1 MTEDAFR
8 LTPIDIRRY
17 DFGSALRGYDRLRV
31 DEFRNQVADE
41 MERLLRVNQEIE
53 AKAKGF
59 HEQLRA
65 FRERDKA
72 LNEALISAQQ
82 LRSETRE
89 QAEREAQ
96 LIVRE
101 GQAER
106 DRLVDSARGEV
117 QKLEADIST
126 LERARQAFIMQLRM
140 LAERYL
146 AELAAMEASV
156 AGKDSD
162 APPAEGAPRSALK
175 TPAWLESL
183 IKE

>member
-17 DFGSALRGYDRLRV
+17 DFGSALRGYDKLRV
-31 DEFRNQVADE
+31 DEFRNQVSDE
-41 MERLLRVNQEIE
+41 IERLLRANQELE
-53 AKAKGF
+53 TKARGF

-82 LRSETRE
+82 LRAETRE
-89 QAEREAQ
+89 QADRESQLIIREAHAERERIIESGRA
-96 LIVRE
+96 
-101 GQAER
+101 
-106 DRLVDSARGEV
+106 EV
-117 QKLEADIST
+117 QKLEADLAT
-126 LERARQAFIMQLRM
+126 LERARHAFILQLRM
-140 LAERYL
+140 MAERYL
-146 AELAAMEASV
+146 TELAAMEASI
-156 AGKDSD
+156 
-162 APPAEGAPRSALK
+162 AENPSEEHESGPRPSIK

>member
-17 DFGSALRGYDRLRV
+17 DFGSALRGYDKGRV

-41 MERLLRVNQEIE
+41 LERLLRVNQELE
-53 AKAKGF
+53 GKARNF

-72 LNEALISAQQ
+72 LNDALVSAQQ
-82 LRSETRE
+82 LRTETRE

-96 LIVRE
+96 LILRE
-101 GQAER
+101 AQAER
-106 DRLVDSARGEV
+106 DHILESSRGEM
-117 QKLEADIST
+117 QKLEADIAA
-126 LERARQAFIMQLRM
+126 LERARHAFVLQLRTM
-140 LAERYL
+140 AERYL
-146 AELAAMEASV
+146 ADLAAMEAAI
-156 AGKDSD
+156 AGARNETD
-162 APPAEGAPRSALK
+162 AGGAPRHSVK